1 MIEGVLAWQAIIF
14 ISIALGGRKRGWIA
28 GFWVVWTIFQVFA
41 LWLSVVQ
48 FGTILLAW
56 SIFSNKTPAIEAP
69 PKPNVNPALEAERNA
84 NQKLEDDRFQAA
96 FRQWLHCVTEFIGSG
111 RWISKGTASRFLAK
125 YPAPMHPRKA
135 WKQAVGE
142 ASPEETLQVK
152 FDKSNAGHLALQKV
166 TRKEFFNTVEKNPL
180 TDEQIHACVCM
191 DDAVMVVAAAGSG
204 KTSTMV
210 AKTGYALHEGLANP
224 EQILLLAFN
233 HATAAEVGERIAEQ
247 LKGVPGVEKVRSNT
261 FHAFGNDVI
270 AKATGKKPSLAPW
283 VDSNNPG
290 ADVREVG
297 EIIRGLSERDKA
309 FERDWDLFRT
319 VYARDVGK
327 WGEPDEP
334 EAYAHGV
341 RGFRTAQGEVVKS
354 KEERT
359 IADWLFYNGV
369 AYEYERPYEHETA
382 DDQHRQ
388 YCPDFYYPDAHLYHE
403 HFALNDKGQAPKKFK
418 DYLAGVKWKREL
430 HAKMGTALFETTS
443 HGLLSGD
450 AIPTLEQALIK
461 RGVQPVFDPT
471 RKAKGL
477 PPVHEQD
484 LARSFR
490 VFQQH
495 VKNNGLTHQHLRDA
509 LRTQSKDGFGARL
522 RMYLAIFERIAAE
535 WERRLQA
542 GNFID
547 FEDMLI
553 LATAHV
559 KSGAYRSP
567 YTIILADEFQDS
579 SRARIGLLKAL
590 ATQADPPAH
599 LCVVGDDWQGIN
611 RFAGSDITVM
621 TEFERTFDF
630 ATRLTLNT
638 TFRCPQELCDLS
650 SGFIQANPA
659 QIKKNV
665 RTTNSLTKTPVLAY
679 GFVDQ
684 ASIAGYV
691 ETQLAQMHNLVGNGK
706 LTPAKGAHIT
716 VMILGRYHNDKPSAL
731 ESWQRKFGDHLKIDF
746 RTVHGS
752 KGLEAEYVFVL
763 NVLEGTRGFPSQIQ
777 DDPALQLAMPAP
789 DPFPFA
795 EERRLFYVAMTRAR
809 KQVRFY
815 TTLSQ
820 PSRFL
825 VELAKTQRIKIKP
838 IDGEPLEPCPECGRG
853 ILQLRSGPYG
863 DFHGCSR
870 FPACGF
876 KRKVAQNAKAAGS
889 QPKPQFQR
897 LPDNTKAGDQCPVC
911 KRGIIQSKSGRNG
924 PFLGCSRFQEGCNAT
939 RTIQSASKVT
949 SP

>member
-1 MIEGVLAWQAIIF
+1 MIGGVLAWQAIIF
-14 ISIALGGRKRGWIA
+14 FSIALGGKKRDWIV

-41 LWLSVVQ
+41 LWLSLLQ
-48 FGTILLAW
+48 FGTIWLAW
-56 SIFSNKTPAIEAP
+56 SIFGNKTSAHEPTP
-69 PKPNVNPALEAERNA
+69 QPKVNAALEAERKA
-84 NQKLEDDRFQAA
+84 NQKLEDNTFQGA
-96 FRQWLHCVTEFIGSG
+96 FGQWVSHVPEFIGSG
-111 RWISKGTASRFLAK
+111 RWIPKGTASRFLAK
-125 YPAPMHPRKA
+125 YPAPKHPRKT
-135 WKQAVGE
+135 WKQAIGE
-142 ASPEETLQVK
+142 DSPEETLQVK
-152 FDKSNAGHLALQKV
+152 FDKLNLSHLAHQKAMC
-166 TRKEFFNTVEKNPL
+166 KEFFNTVEMNPL

-224 EQILLLAFN
+224 DQILLLAFN
-233 HATAAEVGERIAEQ
+233 RATADEVAERIAEQ
-247 LKGVPGVEKVRSNT
+247 LKRVPQVKKVRSNT
-261 FHAFGNDVI
+261 FHAFGIDVI

-283 VDSNNPG
+283 VDPDNPG
-290 ADVREVG
+290 ADAREVG
-297 EIIRGLSERDKA
+297 DIIRTLSEQDKT
-309 FERDWDLFRT
+309 FKRDWDLFRT

-327 WGEPDEP
+327 WGEPGEP
-334 EAYAHGV
+334 EAYVNGV
-341 RGFRTAQGEVVKS
+341 RGFRTARGEVVKS

-359 IADWLFYNGV
+359 IADWLFYNAV

-382 DDQHRQ
+382 DHQHRQ
-388 YCPDFYYPDAHLYHE
+388 YFPDFYYPDAHLYHE

-450 AIPTLEQALIK
+450 AIPALEQALIK
-461 RGVQPVFDPT
+461 RGVQPVFDPSREAT
-471 RKAKGL
+471 GL

-495 VKNNGLTHQHLRDA
+495 VKNNGLTHQHLLDA

-522 RMYLAIFERIAAE
+522 RMYLAIFERVAAE

-553 LATAHV
+553 LAAAHV

-567 YTIILADEFQDS
+567 YTLILADEFQDS

-590 ATQADPPAH
+590 ATQTDPPAH

-621 TEFERTFDF
+621 TEFEKTFDF

-638 TFRCPQELCDLS
+638 TFRCPQELCDVS
-650 SGFIQANPA
+650 SEFIQGNPA
-659 QIKKNV
+659 QIKKKV
-665 RTTNSLTKTPVLAY
+665 RSTNSLTKTPLLAY
-679 GFVDQ
+679 GFVDK
-684 ASIAGYV
+684 ASIAAYV
-691 ETQLAQMHNLVGNGK
+691 EKQLAHMHDLIENGK
-706 LTPAKGAHIT
+706 LIPGKGT
-716 VMILGRYHNDKPSAL
+716 RVSVMLLGRYRDDKPSSL
-731 ESWQRKFGDHLKIDF
+731 ESWQHAFGDHLTIDF
-746 RTVHGS
+746 RTVHAS

-789 DPFPFA
+789 DPFPVA

-815 TTLSQ
+815 TTLGQ

-825 VELAKTQRIKIKP
+825 VEVVKKEHIKIEP
-838 IDGEPLEPCPECGRG
+838 IDSEPLELCPECGRG
-853 ILQLRSGPYG
+853 VLQLRSGPYG

-870 FPACGF
+870 FPACEF
-876 KRKVAQNAKAAGS
+876 KRKVAQSANRAS
-889 QPKPQFQR
+889 IQPTPRSQR
-897 LPDNTKAGDQCPVC
+897 LPDDAKPGDQCPVC
-911 KRGIIQSKSGRNG
+911 KRGVIQSKNGRHG
-924 PFLGCSRFQEGCNAT
+924 PFLGCSRFQKGCKAT
-939 RTIQSASKVT
+939 RTVRST
-949 SP
+949 